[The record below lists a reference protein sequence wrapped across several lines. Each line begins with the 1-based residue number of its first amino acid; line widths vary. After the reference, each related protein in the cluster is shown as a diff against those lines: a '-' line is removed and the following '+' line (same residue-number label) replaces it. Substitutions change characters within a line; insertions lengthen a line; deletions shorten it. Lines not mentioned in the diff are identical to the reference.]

1 MLAANALYL
10 IAGTGVL
17 WGIRGWRSLGELLR
31 LLGLAYVLGVATVAT
46 TATLLLIAGSG
57 LGLAITLAVP
67 IACAAAGVAL
77 GHARGRRFPRRLA
90 SGGQRGERLLLVGIV
105 SAALTVVL
113 LEAFFRAA
121 RLQGLVGYD
130 AFAFWVPKAKAIYFF
145 GGLDPQLFRTLP
157 GPSYPLLAPALQAL
171 DFRLMGAAD
180 ATTIALQYWFLLA
193 GFVGAA
199 AGLLRPRVPLVL
211 IWPFLGLAT
220 LMPELDK
227 RMLNPQGDWPLD
239 IFFAL
244 TALCLAVWVLDREPW
259 LLGAAALLCGAL
271 MATKREGQ
279 LLTAC
284 LVVGTLAAT
293 WRTWRRSWPALV
305 GVAAFGY
312 LVNVPWHVWWTSR
325 SLPSE
330 NPDQGVGSL
339 SATASRVGPAFRV
352 VLELLFSWHL
362 WLVAVP
368 LGLAA
373 AAIAIGVRDYAL
385 PALYLLTTGLAVVGF
400 TWILWSIPSLPLDTS
415 QRTPIPRAVGSV
427 VLLSIVFAPL
437 LLSRVLARTR
447 GAPAGA

>member
-1 MLAANALYL
+1 
-10 IAGTGVL
+10 
-17 WGIRGWRSLGELLR
+17 
-31 LLGLAYVLGVATVAT
+31 VLGVAVVAT
-46 TATLLLIAGSG
+46 SATLVLIAGSG
-57 LGLAITLAVP
+57 LGLAVTLALP
-67 IACAAAGVAL
+67 LALAAAGVAL
-77 GHARGRRFPRRLA
+77 GRARRRPLPRRLA
-90 SGGQRGERLLLVGIV
+90 SGRTSRERIV
-105 SAALTVVL
+105 LGGVAAAALTVVL

-121 RLQGLVGYD
+121 RLQGLTAYD

-145 GGLDPQLFRTLP
+145 GGLDPELFRTLP
-157 GPSYPLLAPALQAL
+157 GPSYPLLVPALQAM

-193 GFVGAA
+193 GFVFAV
-199 AGLLRPRVPLVL
+199 AGLLRPRVPLAL

-220 LMPELDK
+220 LLPELDK
-227 RMLNPQGDWPLD
+227 RMLSPQGDWALD
-239 IFFAL
+239 ILFAL
-244 TALCLAVWVLDREPW
+244 TALCLAVWILDREPW
-259 LLGAAALLCGAL
+259 LLGAAAILLAAL

-284 LVVGTLAAT
+284 LVAGTLAAT
-293 WRTWRRSWPALV
+293 WRTWRRSWPAVV
-305 GVAAFGY
+305 GVVAFGY

-325 SLPSE
+325 GLPSE

-339 SATASRVGPAFRV
+339 SATAARVAPAFRV

-373 AAIAIGVRDYAL
+373 AAVAIGVRDYAL
-385 PALYLLTTGLAVVGF
+385 STLYLLTTGLAVVGF

-437 LLSRVLARTR
+437 LLSRALARSR
-447 GAPAGA
+447 DAPTPG